1 MDDSLAT
8 SSDPDGEEV
17 STGEEH
23 RAIQRAVR
31 DLGSPDFEARAIA
44 RTYVLS
50 AGDEAVPILIE
61 ELKAD
66 KQRSKT
72 VAQRVAFLVAGI
84 VLIGP
89 LAGAYV
95 DRPWLVP
102 AVNITACVVLLLAC
116 ILFKR
121 PVWSHE
127 AAKLLAR
134 YEGHEVTRAMI
145 DSLTDVWGEEQ
156 PRLRAAIIQRLESV
170 KPEDAVWLEGETRER
185 VIALLS
191 MPNWSSP
198 TCVDDVLTIAR
209 ALAAVGAVEALPVL
223 KGENCASLQGER
235 RERLQ
240 SGLDQVIADLDRVAA
255 RQRTADEMLRPA
267 QSNTEAL
274 VRSVESTPAAEI
286 SNLARPVEDIDAAGR
301 T

>member
-8 SSDPDGEEV
+8 PSSPDGAEVSVEDEQRAIRRPIRHPGSSD
-17 STGEEH
+17 
-23 RAIQRAVR
+23 
-31 DLGSPDFEARAIA
+31 FEDRAIA

-50 AGDEAVPILIE
+50 AGDGAIPILIE

-89 LAGAYV
+89 IAGAYV
-95 DRPWLVP
+95 DRPWIVP
-102 AVNITACVVLLLAC
+102 AVNITACIVLLLAC

-121 PVWSHE
+121 PAWSNE

-156 PRLRAAIIQRLESV
+156 PRLRAAIIQRLGSV
-170 KPEDAVWLEGETRER
+170 TPDDAVWLEGETRER
-185 VIALLS
+185 VVALLS
-191 MPNWSSP
+191 MPNWSSA
-198 TCVDDVLTIAR
+198 TCVDEVLTIAR
-209 ALAAVGAVEALPVL
+209 ALATVGAVEALPVL

-240 SGLDQVIADLDRVAA
+240 IGLDQVIAELEQVAA
-255 RQRTADEMLRPA
+255 RQRTAGEMLRPA
-267 QSNTEAL
+267 ETNTEAL
-274 VRSVESTPAAEI
+274 VRSVDSAPAAD
-286 SNLARPVEDIDAAGR
+286 SSSLARPVEDIDAAAR
-301 T
+301 P